1 MRKGN
6 VQLSPPSGSTVSFA
20 KSSMAYGFFDAI
32 CGGSTVFFGG
42 EFAARYVNAFTRL
55 RGGDCTFCGEVKLGS
70 NGFTN
75 IWDVS
80 GGSTV
85 IVSNIFNLGYSI
97 TAATGHNGTFSVR
110 GEGTSF
116 AAPKNFKVSR
126 TANTKEI
133 VNISDGA
140 VFAASRL
147 MVTTAD
153 SVPTAEFYVNV
164 DGGTIKPTYGYGWTG
179 GSSAKSGYEPTAF
192 TIFEGG
198 LTVDL
203 GECWADN
210 IPGGKDGVRI
220 HSSFSMALECPGEGR
235 RIASI
240 SLPSD
245 EGFASLKYASVPPVV
260 ITGCTGAS
268 AFLDIDPTTRQPKG
282 IVVTSKGWSLSEDAT
297 ATVAGPDGKTVY
309 ACQIVSEEQPTD
321 GWKGLTV
328 LGGMSLQLQEVN
340 TYRGPTTVKSGTSVY
355 FMAQDARPLDSGLIV
370 EKDSTILFNDTDQ
383 SARPIPFIQ
392 GGGRIRGFSS
402 TITVNAIHVKVEELL
417 NGHFI
422 EVRGGLILPV
432 GTVIKVV
439 DPENLDADTFGRPRQ
454 ILSASSLILPASGI
468 AEFTVD
474 TGIVG
479 GKPWRVKMCGENGLA
494 LSSPG
499 KGLVMSLR

>member
-1 MRKGN
+1 MLTA
-6 VQLSPPSGSTVSFA
+6 VQ
-20 KSSMAYGFFDAI
+20 SSLRMAMDGQVVA
-32 CGGSTVFFGG
+32 
-42 EFAARYVNAFTRL
+42 L
-55 RGGDCTFCGEVKLGS
+55 QK
-70 NGFTN
+70 
-75 IWDVS
+75 
-80 GGSTV
+80 
-85 IVSNIFNLGYSI
+85 
-97 TAATGHNGTFSVR
+97 AATSQ
-110 GEGTSF
+110 
-116 AAPKNFKVSR
+116 P
-126 TANTKEI
+126 
-133 VNISDGA
+133 
-140 VFAASRL
+140 RL
-147 MVTTAD
+147 Q
-153 SVPTAEFYVNV
+153 SLR
-164 DGGTIKPTYGYGWTG
+164 
-179 GSSAKSGYEPTAF
+179 
-192 TIFEGG
+192 GG

-297 ATVAGPDGKTVY
+297 ATVASPDGKTVY
-309 ACQIVSEEQPTD
+309 TCSIVSGEQPAD
-321 GWKGLTV
+321 GWNGLTV
-328 LGGMSLQLQEVN
+328 LGASGTALQLQEAN
-340 TYRGPTTVKSGTSVY
+340 TYRGPTTAKSGADVR
-355 FMAQDARPLDSGLIV
+355 FMVQEGRPIDSGLIV
-370 EKDSTILFNDTDQ
+370 EKGSTIRFNNTDQ
-383 SARPIPFIQ
+383 SSRLIPFIQ
-392 GGGRIRGFSS
+392 GGGTIRDFSS

-417 NGHFI
+417 NGDFI

-454 ILSASSLILPASGI
+454 ILSASSLILPARGI